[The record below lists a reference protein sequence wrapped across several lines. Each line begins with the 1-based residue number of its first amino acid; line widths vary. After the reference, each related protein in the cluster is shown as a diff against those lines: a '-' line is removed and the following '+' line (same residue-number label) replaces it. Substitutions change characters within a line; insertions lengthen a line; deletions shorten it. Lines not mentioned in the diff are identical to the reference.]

1 MFEKYRD
8 SIKRVATLAKIQNVK
23 EASHHPIF
31 KDNWETFSLMF
42 LSLCCCC
49 GLIPKC
55 ELSVLPLSLMG
66 LQILW

>member
-42 LSLCCCC
+42 FVF
-49 GLIPKC
+49 
-55 ELSVLPLSLMG
+55 VLL
-66 LQILW
+66 LWPDFKMRIERITS

>member
-42 LSLCCCC
+42 LSLCC
-49 GLIPKC
+49 
-55 ELSVLPLSLMG
+55 
-66 LQILW
+66 